1 MLGCPVV
8 QREKRCADH
17 PESTDGN
24 HDAKRDGNDE
34 RHALRLRGSTDAIG
48 VSDATRLNYREAVTT
63 GGLDVSDNTSSTPG
77 VPADGPREAQIS
89 QPQTRRER
97 RLLEAAKAQIAAQDA
112 QVAARVSAAPV
123 PAVVRAARI
132 PPAEPNSAA
141 ADSLDSSEGNVAL
154 TPIESEVT
162 SRRSRRE
169 KNSAGAR
176 SPRPPRVAEKP
187 RREPRRSR
195 KSAPD
200 AHKGKW
206 SSSLRG
212 AVVLVVGAFMATVAL
227 PSTGFNLAAPG
238 FAAQT
243 EDVLQV
249 VTASDATDTATAI
262 TRDGYK
268 VSSYGDLYGFRFGS
282 LSYAYTVLN
291 SGPIRWPFPAAV
303 PISSGY
309 GHRQAPCAACSSD
322 HRGLDFNPGEGSPIY
337 SIAAGVVVESH
348 NDRWGFG
355 RWIVLRHNVNGLQF
369 DSIYAH
375 MQRDSVS
382 LKVGDT
388 VEVAEYVGRVG
399 STGTSTGAHLH
410 LEIIVNGVQVD
421 PFTWLKANAAK

>member
-1 MLGCPVV
+1 MLCRPVIKCK
-8 QREKRCADH
+8 QRCANH
-17 PESTDGN
+17 PETSDGDD
-24 HDAKRDGNDE
+24 DAECDRDDV
-34 RHALRLRGSTDAIG
+34 RHVLKLRGSTDAIG
-48 VSDATRLNYREAVTT
+48 VSESTRLNYREAVTT
-63 GGLDVSDNTSSTPG
+63 GGIDVSDNTSSTPG
-77 VPADGPREAQIS
+77 VPADGSTEAQTS

-97 RLLEAAKAQIAAQDA
+97 RLLEEAKAKIAAQET
-112 QVAARVSAAPV
+112 QVAD
-123 PAVVRAARI
+123 
-132 PPAEPNSAA
+132 AEPT
-141 ADSLDSSEGNVAL
+141 ETPQETTAL
-154 TPIESEVT
+154 TPIEPEET
-162 SRRSRRE
+162 PRRSRRE
-169 KNSAGAR
+169 KTTSGAR
-176 SPRPPRVAEKP
+176 ARRAGRATEKP
-187 RREPRRSR
+187 RRGLRRTSKPEPN
-195 KSAPD
+195 
-200 AHKGKW
+200 AHKSKW

-212 AVVLVVGAFMATVAL
+212 SVVLVVGAFMATVAL

-268 VSSYGDLYGFRFGS
+268 VSSYGDLYGLRFGS
-282 LSYAYTVLN
+282 LSYSYTVLN
-291 SGPIRWPFPAAV
+291 TGPIRWPFPAAV
-303 PISSGY
+303 PISSGF
-309 GHRQAPCAACSSD
+309 GHRQAPCASCSSD
-322 HRGLDFNPGEGSPIY
+322 HKGLDFNPGEGSPIY
-337 SIAAGVVVESH
+337 SIAAGVVVESY

-388 VEVAEYVGRVG
+388 VEVAEYLGRVG

-421 PFTWLKANAAK
+421 PFTWLKANTAK